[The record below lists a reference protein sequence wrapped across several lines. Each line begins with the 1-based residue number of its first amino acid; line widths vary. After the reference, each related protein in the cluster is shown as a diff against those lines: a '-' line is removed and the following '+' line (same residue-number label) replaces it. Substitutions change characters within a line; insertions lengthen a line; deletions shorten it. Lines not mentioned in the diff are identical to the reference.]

1 MCANKNGIA
10 AREIARKYRLTNKTA
25 WFVAH
30 RVRLA
35 MENLPIAEPMRGTI
49 VADET
54 FIGGDPLRM
63 NRKTRRRW
71 EGRDEDP
78 VPVAPGAARP
88 NQHTAKTPVL
98 ALIDTNTGEAR
109 SKVITDVA
117 GPTLRKA
124 IANQVV
130 MSGSTLMT
138 DEGPQYN
145 QIGREFLSHGAV
157 NHHAG
162 EYVRGSVTT
171 NQAENFF
178 SQLKR
183 SLDGTHHHIS
193 KTHLPRY
200 LAEFD
205 FRYSTRGLTDTQ
217 RMQRLMGQTANRRLS
232 YKRVVGSY

>member
-10 AREIARKYRLTNKTA
+10 AREIARKYKLTNKTA

-35 MENLPIAEPMRGTI
+35 MENLPVAKPLRGTI

-54 FIGGDPLRM
+54 WIGGTPWRM
-63 NRKTRRRW
+63 NSETRRRW
-71 EGRDEDP
+71 EGERQEP
-78 VPVAPGAARP
+78 ERITPGNRP
-88 NQHTAKTPVL
+88 NLHTAKTPVL
-98 ALIDTNTGEAR
+98 SLVSVETGEVR
-109 SKVITDVA
+109 SKVVTDIS

-130 MSGSTLMT
+130 MSGSRLMT
-138 DEGPQYN
+138 DEGLQYR
-145 QIGREFLSHGAV
+145 QLGQEFLSHGTV
-157 NHHAG
+157 NHKAG
-162 EYVRGSVTT
+162 EYVRGAVTS

-193 KTHLPRY
+193 KEHLPRY

-205 FRYSTRGLTDTQ
+205 FRYSTRRLTDTQ
-217 RMQRLMGQTANRRLS
+217 RMQRLMGQTADRRLS
-232 YKRVVGSY
+232 YKRVTRS